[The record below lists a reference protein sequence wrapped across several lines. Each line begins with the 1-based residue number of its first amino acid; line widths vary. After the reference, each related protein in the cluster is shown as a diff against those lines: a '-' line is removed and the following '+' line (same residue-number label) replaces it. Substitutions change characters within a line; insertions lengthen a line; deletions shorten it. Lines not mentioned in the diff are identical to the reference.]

1 MNCPKCQHKNQ
12 EDAKYCNAC
21 GHKLDLICRN
31 CSKTNPPGSKFCNE
45 CGKELVASAIA
56 SKKELSFDEKID
68 KIQRYLP
75 KGVTE
80 KILSQKGKIE
90 GERKQVTVMFCDLE
104 GFTSLVEHLGP
115 EDAYSMMDQ
124 IYEILIHK
132 VHDYEG
138 TVNEMTGDGIMALF
152 GAPIALEDANQRAI
166 RSALAIHRELSKFS
180 DEKRRA
186 QVNIPPIKMR
196 IGIHTGPVVV
206 GTLGND
212 LRVEFKAVGDTVNL
226 ASRMESIAEPG
237 TTLVTEDTFKLSEG
251 FFRFESL
258 GDKKIK
264 GKEKPVKV
272 YRVIAPSTRRTR
284 FDVSAEQGLTPFVGR
299 DRELEILLDGF
310 ERSKSGRGQ
319 AFSIMAEA
327 GVGKSRLLYEF
338 RKIIS
343 NENVTFLEGKSLPY
357 SRGRVYHP
365 VTDILKSNFDIHEED
380 GNDEII
386 EKVSAGTKK
395 LGVDETSTV
404 PYLLEFLSVVDSDI
418 DNIPMNPETRKGR
431 LIKALRR
438 IVLGGSEIRPLV
450 MAFEDLHWIDKSS
463 EDILKD
469 LLENISGAKIFL
481 IFTYRPEFVHTWG
494 GKSYHSQL
502 NLNRLSNRE
511 SLAMLA
517 HYLGTDKIDR
527 NIEELILEKTDG
539 IPFYIEE
546 FVKSLIEQKI
556 IGIHGNG
563 YSFIKEL
570 REVTVPSTIQDVIMS
585 RVDSLP
591 ETAKSVLQTGA
602 VIGREFGQELIQ
614 ALTELPERKLLS
626 YLSTSKNSELI
637 YESGIY
643 PQSRYIFKHALT
655 QEVTYNSLLF
665 KKRKEIHQEIGKTI
679 ESLYSHKLDDLYEVL
694 AYHYSNSTSHEKA
707 IYYLEMAGDK
717 AARMHSLAEAR
728 QHYQN
733 ALTFFEKDKNILEH
747 QKKYIA
753 LTLKWAEVS
762 QYAPSDRIRNALK
775 VSLKYAQELGS
786 EGWVGDVYYWVG
798 RFAYMQG
805 DFNETLLQVERCITW
820 ANDLNNKEL
829 LAISYNLKGR
839 SCLYTEEFKK
849 GIEFLEKGLTLIK
862 PFWKY
867 DDIVYSGAFLGLIYG
882 YTGQFDKSKKTIK
895 NAIEVARKHEILIF
909 EAMAYGYLG
918 TVHFLYGQLKETI
931 NYCTTCVDISKKL
944 GNPLPTAWS
953 SFFKGAANF
962 NSGKEEQGLKLMR
975 DGIQFLKSTDS
986 VLALRYFY
994 SLLAECLAIKGDSV
1008 EAESMNQKA
1017 LSLGQYGQKWGEILN
1032 YRTKALIHAT
1042 ETNPNWDFIDSNMK
1056 ESIQLAE
1063 KKGAL
1068 PELVISYSRY
1078 SDLLGQKGDIERS
1091 ESYRKKRQ
1099 VLAELIGKK
1108 I

>member
-1 MNCPKCQHKNQ
+1 M
-12 EDAKYCNAC
+12 
-21 GHKLDLICRN
+21 
-31 CSKTNPPGSKFCNE
+31 E
-45 CGKELVASAIA
+45 CGFDLRAIKDTPPKDM
-56 SKKELSFDEKID
+56 SYEDKID
-68 KIQRYLP
+68 KLQRYLP
-75 KGVTE
+75 KGITE
-80 KILSQKGKIE
+80 KILSQKNKIE
-90 GERKQVTVMFCDLE
+90 GERKQVTVMFCDLV
-104 GFTSLVEHLGP
+104 GFTTLVEKLGS
-115 EDAYSMMDQ
+115 EEAYNMMDH

-166 RSALAIHRELSKFS
+166 RSALAIHREMSKLSN
-180 DEKRRA
+180 EK
-186 QVNIPPIKMR
+186 QQDYIYIPSIKMR

-251 FFRFESL
+251 FFWFESL
-258 GDKKIK
+258 GEKKIK
-264 GKEKPVKV
+264 GKEKPVGA

-310 ERSKSGRGQ
+310 ERSKTGSGQ
-319 AFSIMAEA
+319 AFSITAEA

-338 RKIIS
+338 RKSIS

-357 SRGRVYHP
+357 NRGRAYHP
-365 VTDILKSNFDIHEED
+365 ITDILKSNFNIHEDD

-386 EKVSAGTKK
+386 EKVSVGTKK

-404 PYLLEFLSVVDSDI
+404 PYLLEFLSVVDNDI
-418 DNIPMNPETRKGR
+418 DKTPMTPETRKGH
-431 LIKALRR
+431 ITKALRR
-438 IVLGGSEIRPLV
+438 IVLAGSEIRPLI

-469 LLENISGAKIFL
+469 LLDNISGARIFL

-517 HYLGTDKIDR
+517 HYLGTDKIDK
-527 NIEELILEKTDG
+527 NIEELILEKTEG

-546 FVKSLIEQKI
+546 FVKSLIDQKI

-563 YSFIKEL
+563 YSFVKDI

-602 VIGREFGQELIQ
+602 VIGREFGQDLIQ
-614 ALTELPERKLLS
+614 ALTELPERELLS
-626 YLSTSKNSELI
+626 YLSTSKDSELI
-637 YESGIY
+637 YERGIY

-655 QEVTYNSLLF
+655 QEVTYNGLLF
-665 KKRKEIHQEIGKTI
+665 KKRKEIHQKIGKTI
-679 ESLYSHKLDDLYEVL
+679 ESLYSQKLDELYEVL
-694 AYHYSNSTSHEKA
+694 AYHYSNSTNHEKA

-717 AARMHSLAEAR
+717 AARMHSLEEAR
-728 QHYQN
+728 LHYQN
-733 ALTFFEKDKNILEH
+733 ALTFFEKSTNFLEH

-753 LTLKWAEVS
+753 LSLKWAEVS

-786 EGWVGDVYYWVG
+786 EGRVGDVYYWVG

-805 DFNETLLQVERCITW
+805 DFNETLPQVERCITW

-839 SCLYTEEFKK
+839 SCLYIEEYKK
-849 GIEFLEKGLTLIK
+849 GIEFLEKGLALIK

-882 YTGQFDKSKKTIK
+882 LTGQFDKSKKAIE
-895 NAIEVARKHEILIF
+895 NAIEVAKKHEILIF

-918 TVHFLYGQLKETI
+918 TVYFLYGQLQETI
-931 NYCTTCVDISKKL
+931 NYCSTCVDISKKL

-962 NSGKEEQGLKLMR
+962 NSGKKEQGLKLMR

-1017 LSLGQYGQKWGEILN
+1017 LSFDQYGQKWGEIIN
-1032 YRTKALIHAT
+1032 YRTKALIHAN
-1042 ETNPNWDFIDSNMK
+1042 ETNPNWNYIDSNMK
-1056 ESIQLAE
+1056 KSILLAE

-1068 PELVISYSRY
+1068 PDLVISYSRY
-1078 SDLLGQKGDIERS
+1078 SELLGQKGDIERS
-1091 ESYRKKRQ
+1091 ESYREKRQ
-1099 VLAELIGKK
+1099 VFAEQIGKK